1 MKSQLSIGI
10 FWILFMSFGL
20 FFVYRNYS
28 PEPIEISLLVS
39 FLLMAC
45 VVSFFPLM
53 ILGRPI
59 FLIQWVSL
67 AVFLQFGLFVE
78 IVFFQVALVFFF
90 LRVNKA
96 NVNYHEYI
104 YYSIKFFVAALVSG
118 TVFLV
123 LGGEI
128 NSADVYHVILFATLH
143 QLVFVFVAAL
153 LDLAYKMYD
162 RRTDIVR
169 KNYLVLEVMTV
180 ILAFPFGTA
189 LYFLTSSIGFVACF
203 LLITPFIFMTYIMQ
217 KYDYSGKVNHN
228 LKQAVQ
234 IGHELSENLSREYVL
249 ELFIN
254 RITEMVPGSKAYL
267 IDNDCD
273 GYRYL
278 KGTDDK
284 AGIFSEFEQGRIE
297 ASVFGQAFVKKEH
310 VLFQKRNDWT
320 FDDLLFLEDES
331 ESVMIT
337 PIQRNNEIK
346 GVLIMVSA
354 SKSAFHASQVWIV
367 DLLCSYLAVALEKIR
382 IMEETIEKS
391 EQCMLTELHNY
402 RYFDKQM
409 AIFEERLNSSQYS
422 SVSLIMMDIDHF
434 KNINDTYGHESGNI
448 ILQKFAAILRA
459 NVRED
464 LILARYGGEEF
475 VILLPNVSKEDTLK
489 IAERLRE
496 IIEKQQFDVVAELDE
511 VRSEISVYITVS
523 IGVSTAPEDG
533 EQVTDLLRNADRA
546 LYIGAK
552 RNGRNR
558 VASYEK

>member
-546 LYIGAK
+546 LYI
-552 RNGRNR
+552 
-558 VASYEK
+558 